1 MPTNALENND
11 NSMVQPSAPEDGYCE
26 EMSIHSYRVNRF
38 IRRFVFSRLDR
49 ALIVTTARETISPRS
64 PPIASSPIGEDTNGI
79 IAHDKQYPLDPPPE
93 PPFVL
98 PGEAGATTTAMGFTS
113 C

>member
-26 EMSIHSYRVNRF
+26 EMSIHSYLVNRF

-49 ALIVTTARETISPRS
+49 PLIVTTARETTSPISP
-64 PPIASSPIGEDTNGI
+64 PMASNPIGEDTNVT
-79 IAHDKQYPLDPPPE
+79 IAHDRQEPLPPPPDPPPE
-93 PPFVL
+93 PPFAP
-98 PGEAGATTTAMGFTS
+98 PGEARNTTP
-113 C
+113 